1 MTDLWSWFIALLPQV
16 IGAAVLLLAGLWLAR
31 WVERVLTRLFD
42 QHRLLDLTFRGVLTT
57 LVRYS
62 ILLLAVIAA
71 LQQLQTTSV
80 LAAIGAMQSRMIEV
94 KVPKKK
100 GERCSTSPRAPFGS
114 RGSGR
119 GRPQDPTAGRG
130 CLDGDGERAHS
141 FT

>member
-42 QHRLLDLTFRGVLTT
+42 QHRLLDLTFRGVLAT

-71 LQQLQTTSV
+71 LQQLGIQTTSI
-80 LAAIGAMQSRMIEV
+80 LAAIGAIFVAIALALQGTLSN
-94 KVPKKK
+94 
-100 GERCSTSPRAPFGS
+100 
-114 RGSGR
+114 
-119 GRPQDPTAGRG
+119 
-130 CLDGDGERAHS
+130 
-141 FT
+141 